1 MLRAC
6 EKRPVSA
13 KQIEQATEEIEM
25 ELNNS
30 MEKEIETSKIGELV
44 IQKLR
49 KIDEIAYVRF
59 ASVYRQFKD
68 INEFKEELNKLLK

>member
-1 MLRAC
+1 MEYLECAR
-6 EKRPVSA
+6 KVLA

>member
-1 MLRAC
+1 MEYL
-6 EKRPVSA
+6 EYVIKVLA

-25 ELNNS
+25 KPNNS